1 MALPFRRLLSK
12 LEMPGTDWVLSRFG
26 GAEADPVPESQPP
39 SSSVVWLFGKWVE
52 QGPVD
57 ESSPPQSG
65 ERPSRNASVS
75 DPRSSSGENP
85 QKRGER

>member
-1 MALPFRRLLSK
+1 MALPLRRLLSK

-26 GAEADPVPESQPP
+26 GVDEDPAPDSQPP

-52 QGPVD
+52 QGPD

-65 ERPSRNASVS
+65 ERPSRNAAVADSAERP
-75 DPRSSSGENP
+75 DRPE
-85 QKRGER
+85 KHGER